1 MEALMENDKN
11 GPSASDNTGKKAK
24 RILSVSLAAAGLL
37 ASATSALGSIVSTP
51 IEKAKTTVE
60 VSAQQTGRNIPAPLV
75 LKLANSNQQLAFDH
89 ESHASHSSHAS
100 HASHASHSSG
110 L

>member
-1 MEALMENDKN
+1 MENGKN
-11 GPSASDNTGKKAK
+11 GLPASDNTVKKAR

-37 ASATSALGSIVSTP
+37 AGATSALGSIVSTS
-51 IEKAKTTVE
+51 IEKAKTAVE
-60 VSAQQTGRNIPAPLV
+60 LSAQQTGTNIPAPLV
-75 LKLANSNQQLAFDH
+75 LNLANSNQQLAFDH